1 MNDTDRLLSELILY
15 VRTSAAVA
23 VRPIANEIIDSIE
36 KAKVYS
42 NLDGKTTQSK
52 IESATGVSQQT
63 ISDWIKLFVLKGL
76 AAEPNS
82 YYTNHK
88 ALFTSDELG
97 IDINSRKQRK
107 QNARTTTD
115 VQKTARNLVK

>member
-115 VQKTARNLVK
+115 VQKTVGTS